1 MNDETQAEEE
11 RRRHQNYISQES
23 PSDLNVRGVV
33 AVVAMAAAAVGVF
46 VLLHKYGSR
55 ILK

>member
-1 MNDETQAEEE
+1 MIHDETQAEEE

-23 PSDLNVRGVV
+23 SDLNVRGVV
-33 AVVAMAAAAVGVF
+33 AVVAMAAAAVGIF
-46 VLLHKYGSR
+46 VLLHKYGSK